1 MTGLPF
7 CYTSIAM
14 TRLAIEVSA
23 PGFRKTFLFEACR
36 ASIGR
41 DPDSDLWIEDPAM
54 PRSMATVSLLPE
66 NPLPFISSA
75 DPLIVNGS
83 PKHDIFLQPGDSFQ
97 AAGLAFRAWSQ
108 DHPSPGPPAALA
120 EPDIPQQQPQQQ
132 PQQDS
137 APFQIPDPAPGSERA
152 SACAGSALETAGAS
166 RDAGDGAGE
175 TGDAGP
181 DPSGG
186 GLCLGPAPGLNAAD
200 PGLAPE
206 PMQNEGAEPCCEPV
220 AVCVSGP
227 RKGQTIGFAPGQN
240 ALTIQ
245 GRNGVAVIVNSS
257 SGLRITVAGADPL
270 ALDKKPAEPGKRLAL
285 GAGSAFAYCGNVWI
299 AF

>member
-1 MTGLPF
+1 M
-7 CYTSIAM
+7 AM
-14 TRLAIEVSA
+14 TRLAIEVSS
-23 PGFRKTFLFEACR
+23 PGFRKTFLFDAGR

-41 DPDSDLWIEDPAM
+41 DPGCDLWIEDPAM

-75 DPLIVNGS
+75 DPLAVNGS
-83 PKHDIFLQPGDSFQ
+83 PAQDLFLQPGDSFE
-97 AAGLAFRAWSQ
+97 AAGLAFRAWAESDSAGSPACGPAQ
-108 DHPSPGPPAALA
+108 EILPPNPESPAGQIPGPASGQPPEPCAELETCPPELPFAEQPEPEPEPEPVQAELSGGALA
-120 EPDIPQQQPQQQ
+120 DAQTPC
-132 PQQDS
+132 
-137 APFQIPDPAPGSERA
+137 PGP
-152 SACAGSALETAGAS
+152 AGA
-166 RDAGDGAGE
+166 
-175 TGDAGP
+175 P
-181 DPSGG
+181 
-186 GLCLGPAPGLNAAD
+186 
-200 PGLAPE
+200 PE
-206 PMQNEGAEPCCEPV
+206 PCPEPLQCAAEPAFSEPV

-245 GRNGVAVIVNSS
+245 GRNGVAVIVNSP

-285 GAGSAFAYCGNVWI
+285 AGGSAFAYCGNVWI